1 MVSAHS
7 KAPKDANAPKRP
19 TTPFMAWRKQNYQNV
34 AKTMAVGHS
43 FKELQAEFGV
53 AWRKL
58 TDAETQ
64 PFKDAFKTAMEKHKK
79 LMKAYK
85 QTSSYAA
92 FQKKLAAFKVVK
104 VSKAKF
110 KKDPNAPKKPLSGY
124 FLFLADKREEV
135 KTSNPNLSHKEQLAK
150 MGSMWKE
157 AGDAVQ
163 KSYNDKAQANKKEYL
178 VKLAKYKESEQY
190 KEYTEEKA
198 EFTKAKK
205 KKLTTAKRKTVS
217 LEDQDGD
224 DDERPKKRAKKSAK
238 RTSKKAK
245 KGSKK
250 PKAPKASKKKTS
262 KKSSKKVSK
271 KAGKKKSKRAPR
283 KAKAS
288 K

>member
-7 KAPKDANAPKRP
+7 KAPKDPNAPKRP

-58 TDAETQ
+58 SDAETK
-64 PFKDAFKTAMEKHKK
+64 PFKDAFKTAMEKHQK

-92 FQKKLAAFKVVK
+92 FQKKLAAFKVEK

-135 KTSNPNLSHKEQLAK
+135 KTSYPNLSHKEQLAK
-150 MGSMWKE
+150 MGNMWKE
-157 AGDAVQ
+157 AGEAVQ
-163 KSYNDKAQANKKEYL
+163 KSYNDKAAAEKKEYQ

-217 LEDQDGD
+217 LEDQEGD
-224 DDERPKKRAKKSAK
+224 DEERPKKRAKKSAK

-250 PKAPKASKKKTS
+250 PKAPKASKKKAS
-262 KKSSKKVSK
+262 KKASK